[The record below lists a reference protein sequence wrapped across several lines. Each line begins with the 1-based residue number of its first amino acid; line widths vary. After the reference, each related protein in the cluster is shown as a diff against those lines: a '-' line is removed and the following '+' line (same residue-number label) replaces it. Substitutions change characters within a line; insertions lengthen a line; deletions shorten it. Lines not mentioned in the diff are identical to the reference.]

1 MTRDTQRL
9 HDQPD
14 LSNDAETY
22 AALWDLS
29 PFPRLPDHA
38 PDEIKKLTIDI
49 HDPKR
54 VYTIHQAARRHQFHL
69 LVER

>member
-9 HDQPD
+9 HEPD
-14 LSNDAETY
+14 ISNDAETY
-22 AALWDLS
+22 AALWDLT

-38 PDEIKKLTIDI
+38 PVEIKSLTVDI
-49 HDPKR
+49 YDPKR
-54 VYTIHQAARRHQFHL
+54 VYAIHRAARRQQFHL